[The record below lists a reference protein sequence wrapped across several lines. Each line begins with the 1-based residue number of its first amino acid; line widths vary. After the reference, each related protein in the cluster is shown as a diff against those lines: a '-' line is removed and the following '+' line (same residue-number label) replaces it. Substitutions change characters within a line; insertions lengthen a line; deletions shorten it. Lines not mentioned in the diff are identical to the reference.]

1 MAESSNKSSGTSP
14 PFPPET
20 LAGLGEQEVLR
31 RLQRFCPPAGIGDD
45 GAAVLWRS
53 PAPTQDHLVVTTDVL
68 GVGDCVNEFQIYDF
82 DCLDFLPDTGC
93 TK

>member
-1 MAESSNKSSGTSP
+1 MGEEQTNKNENKTATVKQSM
-14 PFPPET
+14 
-20 LAGLGEQEVLR
+20 
-31 RLQRFCPPAGIGDD
+31 
-45 GAAVLWRS
+45 
-53 PAPTQDHLVVTTDVL
+53 VTTDVL